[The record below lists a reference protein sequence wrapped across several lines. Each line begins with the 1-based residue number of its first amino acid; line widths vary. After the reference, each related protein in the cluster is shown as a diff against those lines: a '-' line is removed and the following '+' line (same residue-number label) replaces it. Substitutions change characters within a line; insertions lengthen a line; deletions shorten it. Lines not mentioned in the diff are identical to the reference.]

1 MSLAAL
7 YLSNSN
13 GRFYVCTFSP
23 PSDIISSVE
32 LLSTTSLTMGGKEAT
47 RGFYEKGEEKERK
60 KPFIFIVCL
69 HVSFKYLSSHIQ
81 CCEEQEY
88 L

>member
-7 YLSNSN
+7 HLSNSN

-23 PSDIISSVE
+23 SSDIISSVE

-47 RGFYEKGEEKERK
+47 FYEKGEEKERK
-60 KPFIFIVCL
+60 NLSSSKFCL
-69 HVSFKYLSSHIQ
+69 HVSFKCLSSHVQ